1 MLADVNNMAAAASD
15 VNEVFS
21 RLFDHRPFL
30 RGEIEFFKKEFEEKR
45 GDREVEQLFRSLEL
59 ITEIKEGQIE
69 KIVNSSDDNLPRTI
83 ADVQVALHMCEDT
96 LDTESKF
103 NCRLQTADIKHLQHT
118 QRRHCREEIHSPP
131 HQLHC
136 QTCFQHLFQYII
148 PSIYLHNHN
157 HQGHHQ

>member
-1 MLADVNNMAAAASD
+1 MAAAASD

-30 RGEIEFFKKEFEEKR
+30 RGEIEYFKKEFEVKR

-69 KIVNSSDDNLPRTI
+69 KIVGSSDDNLPRTT

-96 LDTESKF
+96 LDTEKKF
-103 NCRLQTADIKHLQHT
+103 SSEELLTKKRAERRARLAAVKQDVQEKLKLLEDSYQEKEQAIRVQF
-118 QRRHCREEIHSPP
+118 Q
-131 HQLHC
+131 QLEKSAGY
-136 QTCFQHLFQYII
+136 T
-148 PSIYLHNHN
+148 
-157 HQGHHQ
+157 

>member
-1 MLADVNNMAAAASD
+1 MD

-30 RGEIEFFKKEFEEKR
+30 RGEIEFFRKEFEEKR

-96 LDTESKF
+96 LETEKKF
-103 NCRLQTADIKHLQHT
+103 VSEELLAKKRGERRVRLAAVQQDVQEKLKLLEDSYQEKEQAMRAQFEHL
-118 QRRHCREEIHSPP
+118 EKSAG
-131 HQLHC
+131 
-136 QTCFQHLFQYII
+136 
-148 PSIYLHNHN
+148 YL
-157 HQGHHQ
+157 

>member
-1 MLADVNNMAAAASD
+1 MASAASD

-30 RGEIEFFKKEFEEKR
+30 KGEIEYFKKEFEEKR

-83 ADVQVALHMCEDT
+83 ADIQVALHMLEDT
-96 LDTESKF
+96 IDTEKKFDSEELLAKKRAERKSK
-103 NCRLQTADIKHLQHT
+103 LTST
-118 QRRHCREEIHSPP
+118 QQEVQEK
-131 HQLHC
+131 LN
-136 QTCFQHLFQYII
+136 FLENN
-148 PSIYLHNHN
+148 YLEKE
-157 HQGHHQ
+157 QALRVQFESLEKSAGF